1 MSLVD
6 NKGYIIDPYRN
17 FIHTS
22 RYARWLDDKGRRET
36 WAETVARYVGFMRKH
51 MTTNYGYAK
60 DDPDFDL
67 VEKAILEHEIMPSM
81 RALMAA
87 GPAMEADNISAYNC
101 SFIAVDSLRAFDE
114 AMYILMNGTGV
125 GFSVEQEH
133 VKDLPV
139 IADEFEQTETTIVVE
154 DSKMGW
160 AKAYKELISLLVN
173 GQIPN
178 WDTRKVRP
186 AGARLKTFGGR
197 ASGPEPLKELFR
209 FTTQVFKNAKGRRL
223 KSIEAHDIMCKIGEV
238 VVVGGVRRCLPAG
251 SLVHTKRGMLPIE
264 DVQVGEL
271 VMTSKGYHKVLN
283 KFDQGTQALVK
294 VHTQD
299 SYFEC
304 TPNHRVAVLTG
315 QDQYVWKEAG
325 LLEVNDRV
333 VAPSVGI
340 EGRKVSLPEFSYVRP
355 KHSTTC
361 ADITIPE
368 LDTDMAW
375 FLGLIQGDGYVRLTS
390 KSGEVSI
397 ACAKNYPVIIEQ
409 AHKQLARFGV
419 NTQQVD
425 YDNYCVVRTKSKQLA
440 TYLHGWLKQPK
451 TVLKVPSFMWA
462 APTDIKLAFVS
473 GLMDADSSVKT
484 RPANV
489 CVTAYE
495 TYAREITLLLSS
507 CGLQARLKKLTTKS
521 RKPNWQPLYAVS
533 AINNRTKAVLNE
545 FGTKKITG
553 TNVEQNTNTY
563 PREMLNFNYPAS
575 FPWSKTNN
583 SLIPVTVKAV
593 EFNSRSAPTWDIE
606 VETMN
611 EFFCNGYLMHNSAL
625 ISLSNL
631 DDFEMAKAKSG
642 QWWES
647 QPQRSLANN
656 SAVYDSKPNTAQFL
670 REWRNLYESKS
681 GERGIYNAESVRKH
695 IQKAGRRDA
704 SKVRGTNPCAEIL
717 LRSLQFC
724 NLTEIVIRAED
735 TEEDLLRKV
744 ELATLLGTWQSTLTN
759 FKYIR
764 KAWKNNCE
772 EERLLGVSLTGIFGN
787 KLTSTNGPE
796 LAALLNRMR
805 ERAIEVNQKEAED
818 LGIQASTAITC
829 VKPSGTVSQL
839 VGVSSGIH
847 PWHSEYYLRSVRA
860 DNKDPLTTFLKASDV
875 PNEPEALKPESTT
888 VFSFPIKAPEGAI
901 VNSHLTAVQHLELWK
916 TYRECWTE
924 HNPSV
929 TISVREDEWMD
940 VGAWVYKNFDHIG
953 GVSFLPATDHIY
965 RQAPYQEITKEQY
978 EEAVS
983 KMPAEISWNDLSMF
997 ETEDSTSGTQELA
1010 CSAGVCEIVDITSTT
1025 K

>member
-60 DDPDFDL
+60 DDPNFDL

-87 GPAMEADNISAYNC
+87 GPAMEADNICAYNCLGRETEFITQEGVRRFSDFKSGDKVTVLTHTGAWKPATVRSYGEQRLYNITISRGRSAHTVRATKNHQWILADGSRTTNLQPKDQLARPPRIVADWDYYNSSPTERIYWALGFVYGDGTLTKNKSGEYTHSMVRLCGENKMRFLDRFQELGYSVSSPASWGGDAVAYTGHYLKALPTIEEDGFEKVVAFVRGYLDADGNKNLNGEWPSPFSGIQASKETSIEFIRKMFPAVGAYITQETDLTGEETNYGIRPKTSTFGLVLGFGDSKNSTYSVQNIQESTVETVWCLEVEDDHSFVLPNGIVTGNC

-133 VKDLPV
+133 VKELPV

-238 VVVGGVRRCLPAG
+238 VVVGGVRR
-251 SLVHTKRGMLPIE
+251 
-264 DVQVGEL
+264 
-271 VMTSKGYHKVLN
+271 
-283 KFDQGTQALVK
+283 
-294 VHTQD
+294 
-299 SYFEC
+299 
-304 TPNHRVAVLTG
+304 
-315 QDQYVWKEAG
+315 
-325 LLEVNDRV
+325 
-333 VAPSVGI
+333 
-340 EGRKVSLPEFSYVRP
+340 
-355 KHSTTC
+355 
-361 ADITIPE
+361 
-368 LDTDMAW
+368 
-375 FLGLIQGDGYVRLTS
+375 
-390 KSGEVSI
+390 
-397 ACAKNYPVIIEQ
+397 
-409 AHKQLARFGV
+409 
-419 NTQQVD
+419 
-425 YDNYCVVRTKSKQLA
+425 
-440 TYLHGWLKQPK
+440 
-451 TVLKVPSFMWA
+451 
-462 APTDIKLAFVS
+462 
-473 GLMDADSSVKT
+473 
-484 RPANV
+484 
-489 CVTAYE
+489 
-495 TYAREITLLLSS
+495 
-507 CGLQARLKKLTTKS
+507 
-521 RKPNWQPLYAVS
+521 
-533 AINNRTKAVLNE
+533 
-545 FGTKKITG
+545 
-553 TNVEQNTNTY
+553 
-563 PREMLNFNYPAS
+563 
-575 FPWSKTNN
+575 
-583 SLIPVTVKAV
+583 
-593 EFNSRSAPTWDIE
+593 
-606 VETMN
+606 
-611 EFFCNGYLMHNSAL
+611 SAL

-647 QPQRSLANN
+647 QPQRALANN

-695 IQKAGRRDA
+695 TQKAGRRDA

-744 ELATLLGTWQSTLTN
+744 ELATILGTWQSTLTN

-875 PNEPEALKPESTT
+875 PSEPEALKPESTT

-1010 CSAGVCEIVDITSTT
+1010 CSAGVCEIVDITSTA